1 MHHKFQTLK
10 LQGIARIF
18 KLSYI
23 SCIVGFI
30 IFNEYNEET
39 LNANTD
45 YELQLACSL
54 GQRNQVV
61 CSVILQYYSVIHKAA
76 GRRQERPQRPFP
88 YSLLQGFSGI
98 VPGKAGNSSAGGF
111 VNSAVTV
118 LFTKLLYGLPLYR
131 MWSGGHSNRRLH
143 SRLMG
148 ISGIVPGKIMERL
161 GTVRPGTL

>member
-30 IFNEYNEET
+30 ICNKYNEET

-61 CSVILQYYSVIHKAA
+61 CSVILQYYSAIHKAA

-88 YSLLQGFSGI
+88 YSRLQGFSGI
-98 VPGKAGNSSAGGF
+98 VPGKAGNGSAGSF
-111 VNSAVTV
+111 VNSA
-118 LFTKLLYGLPLYR
+118 FTKLLYGLLPYR
-131 MWSGGHSNRRLH
+131 MWSGGHSNRWLY

-161 GTVRPGTL
+161 GTVRPAAL